1 MIASAV
7 LLGGLAIPA
16 YSLASNGTMGDRLIA
31 QLMLAI
37 GAVTANVV
45 TAALLCEVFLTR
57 VRCTA
62 SAVTYNVSY
71 AIFGGIVPF
80 VATYLIAV
88 TANRLAPAIY
98 IAVIVLFAFA
108 VSLLTPETAGRVFHG
123 DPIPGMGTKPVLS
136 QVASQTWRKFGLS
149 GESG

>member
-45 TAALLCEVFLTR
+45 TAVLLCEVFLTGFAAQHPPSLTMSVMR
-57 VRCTA
+57 S
-62 SAVTYNVSY
+62 SA
-71 AIFGGIVPF
+71 A
-80 VATYLIAV
+80 
-88 TANRLAPAIY
+88 
-98 IAVIVLFAFA
+98 
-108 VSLLTPETAGRVFHG
+108 
-123 DPIPGMGTKPVLS
+123 
-136 QVASQTWRKFGLS
+136 
-149 GESG
+149 